1 MLALNFL
8 FGIGYLQLQRYLNP
22 NCSYRMANHI
32 PIDLSMRK
40 SFLLIL
46 SYADRITVSGRLA
59 KPKDAGNIGHD
70 PKMTERNCLSMLKNE
85 PEVMTVIE
93 AAKVLR
99 LGKNKTYDLISS
111 GRLSSIKVGGKIIVP
126 KMCLVSFLTDTK
138 NYQFS
143 PV

>member
-1 MLALNFL
+1 
-8 FGIGYLQLQRYLNP
+8 
-22 NCSYRMANHI
+22 
-32 PIDLSMRK
+32 
-40 SFLLIL
+40 
-46 SYADRITVSGRLA
+46 
-59 KPKDAGNIGHD
+59 
-70 PKMTERNCLSMLKNE
+70 MTERDCLSMLKNE